1 MSNAPSGS
9 RSSGRALSPSMSRS
23 SSSSSGSAGSR
34 RRRTAAD
41 DSLGTVRRAAA
52 AFALVVLAGCGSSG
66 PKPDPDAGTIA
77 YPLSYDGTRQAEF
90 EARATAGL
98 TPVLVEK
105 SPGGVLA
112 TARRVARFRP
122 LIERAAAAG
131 SPVDADTLEALV
143 FLESAGRPYAQAGKL
158 EGAAGLTQ
166 ILAETATGLLGMHVD
181 LRKSRKA
188 KSAKALRRADDR
200 FVASKALAGTV
211 KYLTFAKSKLGRTDL
226 AIASY
231 HMGIGNLQRALALYG
246 ASDIPY
252 AQLYFDSTPLN
263 HADTWRLLYG
273 LGDDSS
279 TYLWRILAA
288 KRLMKLYRT
297 DRTALTQVIAGT
309 TPGEG
314 GGGVPR
320 ALAPGHALRFPKTAK
335 LLPRAATVAE
345 TIGSD
350 VARISKT
357 SPLTI
362 RAASGNR
369 FYVSRIYRSHS
380 QAVAF
385 QFMLDRLSALSLI
398 DWGRRFDL
406 IGVTVR

>member
-1 MSNAPSGS
+1 
-9 RSSGRALSPSMSRS
+9 
-23 SSSSSGSAGSR
+23 
-34 RRRTAAD
+34 
-41 DSLGTVRRAAA
+41 VRRAALFA
-52 AFALVVLAGCGSSG
+52 AALAIAGCGSS
-66 PKPDPDAGTIA
+66 KPEPNPDAGTIA
-77 YPLSYDGTRQAEF
+77 DPLAYDGTRQAEF

-105 SPGGVLA
+105 SPGGVVA

-122 LIERAAAAG
+122 LIERAARG
-131 SPVDADTLEALV
+131 GPVDADTLEALV
-143 FLESAGRPYAQAGKL
+143 FLESAGRQYAQAGKI

-166 ILAETATGLLGMHVD
+166 ILAQTATGLLGMHVD
-181 LRKSRKA
+181 LRKAKKA
-188 KSAKALRRADDR
+188 KSARALRRADDR
-200 FVASKALAGTV
+200 FVPEKALAGTMR
-211 KYLTFAKSKLGRTDL
+211 YLRFAKERLGRTDL

-231 HMGIGNLQRALALYG
+231 HMGVGNLQRALSLYG
-246 ASDIPY
+246 ADDIPY

-263 HADTWRLLYG
+263 HAEAWRLLYG

-297 DRTALTQVIAGT
+297 DRAALDEVIAGT
-309 TPGEG
+309 SPPPSGT
-314 GGGVPR
+314 PR
-320 ALAPGHALRFPKTAK
+320 ALSPGHGLRFPKAAK

-345 TIGSD
+345 TIGAD

-362 RAASGNR
+362 RAASGR
-369 FYVSRIYRSHS
+369 IFYVSRIYRSHR

-406 IGVTVR
+406 VAVIVR

>member
-1 MSNAPSGS
+1 
-9 RSSGRALSPSMSRS
+9 
-23 SSSSSGSAGSR
+23 
-34 RRRTAAD
+34 
-41 DSLGTVRRAAA
+41 VRRAAA
-52 AFALVVLAGCGSSG
+52 SLLALVVLAGCGGSDN
-66 PKPDPDAGTIA
+66 PKPNPDAGTIA
-77 YPLSYDGTRQAEF
+77 DPLAYDRTRQSEF

-112 TARRVARFRP
+112 TARRVAHWRA
-122 LIERAAAAG
+122 LIERAAANG
-131 SPVDADTLEALV
+131 PVDADTLEALV

-166 ILAETATGLLGMHVD
+166 ILAQTATSLLGMHVD
-181 LRKSRKA
+181 LRKARKA
-188 KSAKALRRADDR
+188 KSARALRRADDR
-200 FVASKALAGTV
+200 FDPAKALAGTV
-211 KYLTFAKSKLGRTDL
+211 RYLQLAKEKLGRTDL
-226 AIASY
+226 AIVSY

-263 HADTWRLLYG
+263 HAGAWQLLYG

-279 TYLWRILAA
+279 TYFWRVLAA

-297 DRTALTQVIAGT
+297 DRSALTQVIQGT
-309 TPGEG
+309 TPVPPGI
-314 GGGVPR
+314 PR
-320 ALAPGHALRFPKTAK
+320 ALAAGHDLRFPKTSK

-345 TIGSD
+345 TIGTD
-350 VARISKT
+350 VAKIART

-362 RAASGNR
+362 RAASGR
-369 FYVSRIYRSHS
+369 TFYVSRRYRSHQ

-406 IGVTVR
+406 VAVEVR

>member
-9 RSSGRALSPSMSRS
+9 SASARALSASISRS
-23 SSSSSGSAGSR
+23 SSSASGAWGSR

-41 DSLGTVRRAAA
+41 DSLGAVRRAVAGLL
-52 AFALVVLAGCGSSG
+52 ALVALAGCGSSK
-66 PKPDPDAGTIA
+66 PKPNPDAGTIA
-77 YPLSYDGTRQAEF
+77 DPLAYDGTREAEF

-105 SPGGVLA
+105 SPGGVVA
-112 TARRVARFRP
+112 TARRVARLRP
-122 LIERAAAAG
+122 LIDRAAVGA
-131 SPVDADTLEALV
+131 PVDADTLEALV
-143 FLESAGRPYAQAGKL
+143 FLESAGRPFAQAGKL

-166 ILAETATGLLGMHVD
+166 ILAQTATGLLGMHVD
-181 LRKSRKA
+181 LRKARKA
-188 KSAKALRRADDR
+188 KTARALRRADDR
-200 FVASKALAGTV
+200 FVPSKALAGTV
-211 KYLTFAKSKLGRTDL
+211 RYLKFAKAKLGRTDL

-231 HMGIGNLQRALALYG
+231 HMGVGNLQRALSLYG

-263 HADTWRLLYG
+263 HASAWRLLYG

-288 KRLMKLYRT
+288 KRLMALYRT
-297 DRTALTQVIAGT
+297 DRAALNAVIAGSSPLP
-309 TPGEG
+309 PGS
-314 GGGVPR
+314 PR
-320 ALAPGHALRFPKTAK
+320 PLAPGHGLRFPKNAQ

-350 VARISKT
+350 VARISAT

-362 RAASGNR
+362 RAAAGR
-369 FYVSRIYRSHS
+369 TFYVSRTYRSHR

>member
-1 MSNAPSGS
+1 
-9 RSSGRALSPSMSRS
+9 
-23 SSSSSGSAGSR
+23 
-34 RRRTAAD
+34 
-41 DSLGTVRRAAA
+41 VRRAAA
-52 AFALVVLAGCGSSG
+52 GLLALVVLAGCGGSDK
-66 PKPDPDAGTIA
+66 PKPNPDAGTIA
-77 YPLSYDGTRQAEF
+77 DPLAYDKTRQAEF

-112 TARRVARFRP
+112 TARRVARLRP
-122 LIERAAAAG
+122 LIERAAANG
-131 SPVDADTLEALV
+131 PVDADTLEALV

-166 ILAETATGLLGMHVD
+166 ILAQTATDLLGMHVD
-181 LRKSRKA
+181 LRKARKA
-188 KSAKALRRADDR
+188 RTARALRRADDR
-200 FVASKALAGTV
+200 FDPAKALAGTV
-211 KYLTFAKSKLGRTDL
+211 RYLQLAKEKFGRTDL
-226 AIASY
+226 AIVSY
-231 HMGIGNLQRALALYG
+231 HMGIGNLQRALSLYG

-263 HADTWRLLYG
+263 HAAAWQLLYG

-279 TYLWRILAA
+279 TYLWRVLAA

-297 DRTALTQVIAGT
+297 DRDALTQVIQGT
-309 TPGEG
+309 TPVPG
-314 GGGVPR
+314 GAPR
-320 ALAPGHALRFPKTAK
+320 ALAAGHGLRFPKTSK

-345 TIGSD
+345 TIGTD
-350 VARISKT
+350 VARISRT

-362 RAASGNR
+362 RAASGR
-369 FYVSRIYRSHS
+369 TFYVSRRYRSHQ

-406 IGVTVR
+406 VAVEVR

>member
-1 MSNAPSGS
+1 MSKLPAG
-9 RSSGRALSPSMSRS
+9 RSSSARALSASMRRS
-23 SSSSSGSAGSR
+23 SSSTSGSVGSR
-34 RRRTAAD
+34 RRRTAGD
-41 DSLGTVRRAAA
+41 DSAGTGRRAAGSLL
-52 AFALVVLAGCGSSG
+52 ALVVLAGCGGSK

-77 YPLSYDGTRQAEF
+77 DPLSYDATRQAEF

-122 LIERAAAAG
+122 LIERAAAG
-131 SPVDADTLEALV
+131 GPVDADTLEALV
-143 FLESAGRPYAQAGKL
+143 FLESAGRQYAQAGKL
-158 EGAAGLTQ
+158 ESAAGLTQ
-166 ILAETATGLLGMHVD
+166 ILAQTATGLLGMHVD
-181 LRKSRKA
+181 LHKARKA
-188 KSAKALRRADDR
+188 KSAREPRRAADR
-200 FVASKALAGTV
+200 FDPAKALAGTMRS
-211 KYLTFAKSKLGRTDL
+211 LRFAKERLGHTDL

-231 HMGIGNLQRALALYG
+231 HMGIGNLQRALSLYG
-246 ASDIPY
+246 DADIPY

-263 HADTWRLLYG
+263 HATAWRLLYG

-288 KRLMKLYRT
+288 KRLMALYRT
-297 DRTALTQVIAGT
+297 DRAALNAVIAGR
-309 TPGEG
+309 TPPPPGT
-314 GGGVPR
+314 PR
-320 ALAPGHALRFPKTAK
+320 ALAPGHDLRFPKTAK

-350 VARISKT
+350 VAKIAHD

-362 RAASGNR
+362 RAAAGR
-369 FYVSRIYRSHS
+369 TFYVSRRYRSHQ

-406 IGVTVR
+406 VAVTVR

>member
-1 MSNAPSGS
+1 
-9 RSSGRALSPSMSRS
+9 L
-23 SSSSSGSAGSR
+23 
-34 RRRTAAD
+34 
-41 DSLGTVRRAAA
+41 L
-52 AFALVVLAGCGSSG
+52 ALVVLAGCGSSK
-66 PKPDPDAGTIA
+66 PKPNPDAGTIA
-77 YPLSYDGTRQAEF
+77 DPLAYDGTREAQF

-105 SPGGVLA
+105 SPGGVVA
-112 TARRVARFRP
+112 TARRVALLRP
-122 LIERAAAAG
+122 LFDRAAVGA
-131 SPVDADTLEALV
+131 PVDADTLEALV
-143 FLESAGRPYAQAGKL
+143 FLESAGRPFAQAGKL

-166 ILAETATGLLGMHVD
+166 ILAQTATGLLGMHVD
-181 LRKSRKA
+181 LHKARKA
-188 KSAKALRRADDR
+188 KSARALRRADDR
-200 FVASKALAGTV
+200 FVPSKALAGTV
-211 KYLTFAKSKLGRTDL
+211 RYLKFAKERLGRTDL

-231 HMGIGNLQRALALYG
+231 HMGIGNLQRALSLYG

-263 HADTWRLLYG
+263 HAAAWRLLYG

-288 KRLMKLYRT
+288 KRLMALYRT
-297 DRTALTQVIAGT
+297 DRPALNAVIAGT
-309 TPGEG
+309 TPPPPGT
-314 GGGVPR
+314 PR
-320 ALAPGHALRFPKTAK
+320 PLAPGHDLRFPKAAK

-345 TIGSD
+345 TIGDD
-350 VARISKT
+350 VAKIAHV

-362 RAASGNR
+362 RAATGR
-369 FYVSRIYRSHS
+369 TFYVSRRYRSHQ

>member
-1 MSNAPSGS
+1 
-9 RSSGRALSPSMSRS
+9 
-23 SSSSSGSAGSR
+23 
-34 RRRTAAD
+34 
-41 DSLGTVRRAAA
+41 VRRAAL
-52 AFALVVLAGCGSSG
+52 FATALAIAGCGSS
-66 PKPDPDAGTIA
+66 KPEPNPDAGTIA
-77 YPLSYDGTRQAEF
+77 DPLAYDGTRQAEF

-105 SPGGVLA
+105 SPGGVVA

-122 LIERAAAAG
+122 LIERTAAG
-131 SPVDADTLEALV
+131 GPVDADTLEALV
-143 FLESAGRPYAQAGKL
+143 FLESAGRQYAQAGKL

-166 ILAETATGLLGMHVD
+166 ILAQTATGLLGMHVD
-181 LRKSRKA
+181 LRKARKA
-188 KSAKALRRADDR
+188 KSARALRRADDR
-200 FVASKALAGTV
+200 FVPEKALAGTV
-211 KYLTFAKSKLGRTDL
+211 RYLKFAKEKLGRTDL

-231 HMGIGNLQRALALYG
+231 HMGVGNLQLGLSLYG
-246 ASDIPY
+246 ANDIPY

-263 HADTWRLLYG
+263 HGAAWRLLYS

-297 DRTALTQVIAGT
+297 DRAALDEVIAGT
-309 TPGEG
+309 LPAIAGTPRG
-314 GGGVPR
+314 
-320 ALAPGHALRFPKTAK
+320 LAPGHDLRFPKAAK
-335 LLPRAATVAE
+335 LLPRAATLAE
-345 TIGSD
+345 TIGTD
-350 VARISKT
+350 VAKISHV

-362 RAASGNR
+362 RAAAGR
-369 FYVSRIYRSHS
+369 AFYVSRRYRSHQ

>member
-1 MSNAPSGS
+1 V
-9 RSSGRALSPSMSRS
+9 L
-23 SSSSSGSAGSR
+23 
-34 RRRTAAD
+34 
-41 DSLGTVRRAAA
+41 
-52 AFALVVLAGCGSSG
+52 ALVVLAGCGGSK
-66 PKPDPDAGTIA
+66 PKPNPDAGTIA
-77 YPLSYDGTRQAEF
+77 DPLAYDATRQRDF

-105 SPGGVLA
+105 SPGGVVA

-122 LIERAAAAG
+122 LIERAAAG
-131 SPVDADTLEALV
+131 GPVDADTLEALV

-166 ILAETATGLLGMHVD
+166 ILAQTATGLLGMHVD
-181 LRKSRKA
+181 LRKARKA
-188 KSAKALRRADDR
+188 KTARALRRADDR
-200 FVASKALAGTV
+200 FVPSKALAGSV
-211 KYLTFAKSKLGRTDL
+211 RYLRFAMGKLERTDL

-231 HMGIGNLQRALALYG
+231 HMGVGNLQRALSLYG
-246 ASDIPY
+246 APDIPY

-263 HADTWRLLYG
+263 HASAWRLLYG

-288 KRLMKLYRT
+288 KRLMHLYRT
-297 DRTALTQVIAGT
+297 DRPALDAVIAGSSPPLT
-309 TPGEG
+309 
-314 GGGVPR
+314 GVPR
-320 ALAPGHALRFPKTAK
+320 ALSAGHGLRFPKGAK

-345 TIGSD
+345 TIGTD
-350 VARISKT
+350 VQKISAT
-357 SPLTI
+357 APLTI
-362 RAASGNR
+362 RAASGR
-369 FYVSRIYRSHS
+369 TFYVSRIYRSRL

-385 QFMLDRLSALSLI
+385 QFMLDRLSALALI